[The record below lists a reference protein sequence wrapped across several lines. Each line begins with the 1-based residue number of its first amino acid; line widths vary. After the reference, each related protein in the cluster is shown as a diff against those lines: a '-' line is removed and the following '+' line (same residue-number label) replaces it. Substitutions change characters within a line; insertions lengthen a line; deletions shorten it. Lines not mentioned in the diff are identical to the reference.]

1 MYKSVLTFGFL
12 ASSLVMLSIV
22 PLPQFFYIKI
32 FNKPINKWYLH
43 THPVRILPSLSAL
56 AISALVL
63 GFAHEEQFV
72 ILSLAA
78 GIVNPL
84 LSMIVNALSVSVALI
99 DITIL

>member
-1 MYKSVLTFGFL
+1 
-12 ASSLVMLSIV
+12 
-22 PLPQFFYIKI
+22 
-32 FNKPINKWYLH
+32 
-43 THPVRILPSLSAL
+43 
-56 AISALVL
+56 
-63 GFAHEEQFV
+63 V